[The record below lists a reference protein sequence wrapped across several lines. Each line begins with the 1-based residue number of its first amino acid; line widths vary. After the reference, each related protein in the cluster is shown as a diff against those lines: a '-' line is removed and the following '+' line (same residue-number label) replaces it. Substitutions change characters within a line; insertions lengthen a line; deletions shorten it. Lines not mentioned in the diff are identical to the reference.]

1 VDISWD
7 DARLFLAVADAGSL
21 SGAAKQLR
29 VAQPTVSRRLA
40 ELEASLGEP
49 LFVRSVEGATP
60 TSFAERLLVP
70 ARRMAEWATEL
81 ANAAEKSDASPRGV
95 VRITAPPGVA
105 FDVGAPFAALVR
117 KKLPEVRLEIVST
130 VRYLELSRREAD
142 LALRTQ
148 KPTQKD
154 LACIASLE
162 LDAVP
167 FVSAEYA
174 ATLPK
179 NPAVADIDWI
189 GWAPPLDE
197 LPPNSTL
204 SRMIP
209 GFRPSFA
216 SDDFLV
222 QLRAAESGLGA
233 IFLGRVRH
241 RLSPPTSLVEIRP
254 RDLPPIP
261 SGLHLVCAKSALGIP
276 RILAVADLLSEEM
289 AHADTR
295 PLPKHVRGKR

>member
-21 SGAAKQLR
+21 SAAAKKLR

-60 TSFAERLLVP
+60 TSFAEKLLVP
-70 ARRMAEWATEL
+70 ARRMAEWAAEL
-81 ANAAEKSDASPRGV
+81 SHAAEKADASPRGV

-117 KKLPEVRLEIVST
+117 KRLPDVRLEIVST
-130 VRYLELSRREAD
+130 VRYLDLSRREAD

-148 KPTQKD
+148 APAQKD
-154 LACIASLE
+154 LLVLASLSLE
-162 LDAVP
+162 AVP

-174 ATLPK
+174 ATLPRRPK
-179 NPAVADIDWI
+179 VADVDWI
-189 GWAPPLDE
+189 GWAPPFDDLQ
-197 LPPNSTL
+197 PNSTL
-204 SRMIP
+204 ARMIP
-209 GFRPSFA
+209 DFRPSFA

-222 QLRAAESGLGA
+222 QLRAAENGLGA

-241 RLSPPTSLVEIRP
+241 RLSPPTRLVEITLADMQP
-254 RDLPPIP
+254 VP
-261 SGLHLVCAKSALGIP
+261 SSLHLVCAKSALGIP
-276 RILAVADLLSEEM
+276 RIRAVADMLAEEL
-289 AHADTR
+289 AHADTGR
-295 PLPKHVRGKR
+295 QKRR